1 MALMVDSR
9 VIELLCSR
17 ICHDLISPV
26 GAINNGIEL
35 IEELGDRV
43 VEEAIGLIGASAK
56 KMSGHLKFFRMS
68 YGFTGT
74 QSIQSFREVR
84 DLVES
89 ILDGGK
95 IGLDWADAALPET
108 APDPGWGKL
117 LLNQVALAAEGL
129 PRGGTLSIA
138 VSAPPAPH
146 RLEVAARGNDAGLS
160 DELKAALDQ
169 EIAIDALTA
178 RTVHA
183 YFTAL
188 LARRLEA
195 AIEVVAWQDGFT
207 ITAAP
212 AADA

>member
-9 VIELLCSR
+9 LIELLCSR

-43 VEEAIGLIGASAK
+43 VDEAVGLIGASAK
-56 KMSGHLKFFRMS
+56 KMSGRLQFFRVA
-68 YGFTGT
+68 YGFAGT
-74 QSIQSFREVR
+74 QSIRSFREVR
-84 DLVES
+84 GLVEG

-95 IGLDWADAALPET
+95 IGLDWPDAAVPET
-108 APDPGWGKL
+108 APAPGWGKL

-129 PRGGTLSIA
+129 PRGGTLAIA
-138 VSAPPAPH
+138 VSSTPH
-146 RLEVAARGNDAGLS
+146 RLEVAARGNNAGLS
-160 DELKAALDQ
+160 DELKAALDP

-195 AIEVVAWQDGFT
+195 AIEVVASQDGFT

-212 AADA
+212 AMDA

>member
-35 IEELGDRV
+35 IEELGNRV
-43 VEEAIGLIGASAK
+43 VDEAIGLIGASAK
-56 KMSGHLKFFRMS
+56 KMSGHLQFFRVA
-68 YGFTGT
+68 YGFAGT

-84 DLVES
+84 DLVEG

-95 IGLDWADAALPET
+95 IGLDWPDAAVPET
-108 APDPGWGKL
+108 APAPGWGKL
-117 LLNQVALAAEGL
+117 LLNQAALAAEGL
-129 PRGGTLSIA
+129 PRSGTLAIA
-138 VSAPPAPH
+138 VSSTPTPH
-146 RLEVAARGNDAGLS
+146 RLEVAARGDDVGLS
-160 DELKAALDQ
+160 DELKAALDP

-183 YFTAL
+183 YFTAVA
-188 LARRLEA
+188 ARRLEA
-195 AIEVVAWQDGFT
+195 LIEVTVSRDGFT

-212 AADA
+212 AVDA